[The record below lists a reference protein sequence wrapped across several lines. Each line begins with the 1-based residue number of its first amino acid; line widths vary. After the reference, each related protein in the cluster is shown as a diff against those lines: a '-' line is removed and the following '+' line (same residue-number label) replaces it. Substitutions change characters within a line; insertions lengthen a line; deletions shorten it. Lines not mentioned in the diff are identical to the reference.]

1 MSSNQILVFTCAEH
15 RGRPSSE
22 PEQEFLIPAVIM
34 SKKKGM
40 SLEDKRKTIVGIYHS
55 TASGQILAFAG
66 RDTDIQVIYIRLP
79 TSRYIR
85 LPTSRDPLLMHSS
98 CLWLYT
104 MCTQKDVYN
113 LKEIESA
120 ASKLG
125 VVQQSVKDVNQVPL
139 TLMGGLVP
147 C

>member
-1 MSSNQILVFTCAEH
+1 MSSNEIVVFTGAEH
-15 RGRPSSE
+15 RERPSSE
-22 PEQEFLIPAVIM
+22 PDQELLIPAVIM

-66 RDTDIQVIYIRLP
+66 RDTDIQVIH
-79 TSRYIR
+79 IR

-104 MCTQKDVYN
+104 MYTEGC
-113 LKEIESA
+113 
-120 ASKLG
+120 
-125 VVQQSVKDVNQVPL
+125 VQSQGDRVGSFQARSRTAKRQ
-139 TLMGGLVP
+139 G